1 MNRFVIDNSV
11 LLSWY
16 LEDEGSGYA
25 DAILEQ
31 LDECEMLAPAIWA
44 LEFSNALLMAERR
57 KRLTTAETT
66 HILSI
71 VETLPWS
78 IEQESPE
85 RSWNE
90 ILQLARA
97 QSLTT
102 YDASYL
108 DLAMRSGLPIA
119 TQDKALVKAA
129 RKCGV
134 AVFAEKRSRKK
145 S

>member
-1 MNRFVIDNSV
+1 MQFVVDNSV
-11 LLSWY
+11 VISWFFK
-16 LEDEGSGYA
+16 DELNAYTS
-25 DAILEQ
+25 AIRKGLNET
-31 LDECEMLAPAIWA
+31 EAIVPAIWP
-44 LEFSNALLMAERR
+44 LEFSNALLMAEHR

-71 VETLPWS
+71 VENLPLS

-90 ILQLARA
+90 ILLLARA
-97 QSLTT
+97 QFLTA
-102 YDASYL
+102 YGASYL

-119 TQDKALVKAA
+119 TQDKALLKAA

-134 AVFAEKRSRKK
+134 AIFAEKRSRRK